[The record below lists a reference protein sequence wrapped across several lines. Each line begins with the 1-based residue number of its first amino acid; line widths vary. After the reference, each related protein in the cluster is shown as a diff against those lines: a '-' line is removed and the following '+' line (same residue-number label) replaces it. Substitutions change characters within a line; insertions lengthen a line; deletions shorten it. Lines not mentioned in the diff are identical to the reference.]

1 MGHYVHVRQQ
11 YLISPSHSS
20 TAQARTVL
28 VTGIPQEYLTESALT
43 SLFSHLP
50 GGVHKVWINRDL
62 RDMPELYDQRLK
74 ACQMLESAATS
85 LLNKAIE
92 RNRQRF
98 TNPAKFGDGR
108 DVVSNVELTDFVSDP
123 ETRDNLL
130 EKLVSKHE
138 RPSHKLP
145 LLSWIPAS
153 IPLLGKKVDTIEWA
167 CEQIQELNNKLA
179 QRREILAHDITR
191 MERTHK
197 IDTEKSN
204 ITISAVPDSILPY
217 GTRAVVD
224 FSGLKY
230 PPADGAFILFN
241 KQIAAHM
248 AAQTLTH
255 HGPYCMPYSLKYVEA
270 TPEDVIW
277 KNLALNPYQRRLR
290 VVLSWTVGIVLIMGW
305 TIPGRPRL
313 NSAQSTSRAKC
324 IYIVWFVT
332 TASRLPSGECIF
344 IASLPICNTVG
355 KVTHVLMGILY
366 AVLLTVLF
374 MFPPTILRVLARWEG
389 TTQRTHVELSLMNRV
404 FVIKI
409 IVRTCHAVPDKHLSH
424 G

>member
-1 MGHYVHVRQQ
+1 MGHYVQVRQQ

-20 TAQARTVL
+20 TAQARAVL
-28 VTGIPQEYLTESALT
+28 VTGIPQEYLTESSLA

-50 GGVHKVWINRDL
+50 GGVRQVWINRDL
-62 RDMPELYDQRLK
+62 GDMPDLYNQRLK

-92 RNRQRF
+92 RNRKRL

-108 DVVSNVELTDFVSDP
+108 DIVSNTELTDFLSDP
-123 ETRDNLL
+123 VTRDTLL

-145 LLSWIPAS
+145 VFSWIPVS
-153 IPLLGKKVDTIEWA
+153 TPLLGRKVDTIEWA
-167 CEQIQELNNKLA
+167 CEQIHELNNKLA
-179 QRREILAHDITR
+179 QRREILARDIAWTTEAKER
-191 MERTHK
+191 MHH

-204 ITISAVPDSILPY
+204 ISIPAVPDTVLPY
-217 GTRAVVD
+217 GTQAVVD

-255 HGPYCMPYSLKYVEA
+255 HDPYCMPYSLKYVEA

-290 VVLSWTVGIVLIMGW
+290 VALSWTVGIVLMTGW
-305 TIPGRPRL
+305 TIPGRLRL
-313 NSAQSTSRAKC
+313 NSAQSTFRAKS
-324 IYIVWFVT
+324 IYSVVCHDGLTSPARAVHDFLLQLRRQSHPHLDGYLLCGIAYNPLQVP
-332 TASRLPSGECIF
+332 PSDFTRAITLGRNHSKDTRGAQLNESC
-344 IASLPICNTVG
+344 LCNQTDCAC
-355 KVTHVLMGILY
+355 M
-366 AVLLTVLF
+366 
-374 MFPPTILRVLARWEG
+374 PCC
-389 TTQRTHVELSLMNRV
+389 S
-404 FVIKI
+404 
-409 IVRTCHAVPDKHLSH
+409 
-424 G
+424 